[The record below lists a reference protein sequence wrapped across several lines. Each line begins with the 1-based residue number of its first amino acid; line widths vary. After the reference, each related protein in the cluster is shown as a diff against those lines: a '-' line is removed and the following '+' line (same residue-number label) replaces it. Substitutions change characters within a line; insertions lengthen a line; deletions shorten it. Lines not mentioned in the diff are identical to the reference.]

1 MAIRQKIRTISVIE
15 RREIMETFIPY
26 IIIGLSF
33 YSVLRLAVYSV
44 SSNMHAIQQHGQAK
58 IRAKD
63 YYRPKIS
70 IIVPAHNE
78 SAVIERTLS
87 SLLNVRYPR
96 SRIEIIVANDGSSDD
111 TARKV
116 RSFAA
121 RHKKELTIR
130 LVSRPNRGKAAAMN
144 YAIQYRATG
153 QLIMC
158 LDADSIIHPD
168 CVVKSVQ
175 YFRDT
180 KVLATASNV
189 NIIENGTLLGLI
201 QRFEYLFSHH
211 FKRSHTLLNM
221 EYIIGGVGSTFR
233 RTTLNQVQL
242 YDSDTL
248 TEDIDLTMKIIANK
262 GNRDY
267 KIIFAA
273 DAITYTEPVQSYRGL
288 IKQRYRWKY
297 GRLQTFYK
305 NRSLFFSRQAKHNKQ
320 LTWFLMPTTLL
331 YEIFTLLEPFIIV
344 YIISICIQTRDIST
358 VLTAASIFTMLIT
371 ANVWAS
377 THVPVRDR
385 IRLSFYA
392 PAMYIGMYALTFVEY
407 STAALSAMRLHK
419 LARSL
424 KSKHTTWKSPI
435 RNAGA
440 SLSI

>member
-1 MAIRQKIRTISVIE
+1 MEPAIAYMV
-15 RREIMETFIPY
+15 
-26 IIIGLSF
+26 IGLSF
-33 YSVLRLAVYSV
+33 YSIVRLAVYSV
-44 SSNMHAIQQHGQAK
+44 SSNIHAIQQHSQSK

-63 YYRPKIS
+63 YYRPRIS

-144 YAIQYRATG
+144 YAIRHRATG

-175 YFRDT
+175 YFRNK

-262 GNRDY
+262 GNKEYR
-267 KIIFAA
+267 IIFAA
-273 DAITYTEPVQSYRGL
+273 DAITYTEPVLSYKGL

-305 NRSLFFSRQAKHNKQ
+305 NRSLFFSRQTKHNKQ

-331 YEIFTLLEPFIIV
+331 YEILTLLEPLIII
-344 YIISICIQTRDIST
+344 YIISIVIQTRDTTTIF
-358 VLTAASIFTMLIT
+358 TAAGIFTALIT
-371 ANVWAS
+371 ANIWAS
-377 THVPVRDR
+377 THVPIRDR

-407 STAALSAMRLHK
+407 STAMLSVIRIHK
-419 LARSL
+419 IARSL
-424 KSKHTTWKSPI
+424 KSKHTTWKSPV
-435 RNAGA
+435 RNADA
-440 SLSI
+440 SVSI